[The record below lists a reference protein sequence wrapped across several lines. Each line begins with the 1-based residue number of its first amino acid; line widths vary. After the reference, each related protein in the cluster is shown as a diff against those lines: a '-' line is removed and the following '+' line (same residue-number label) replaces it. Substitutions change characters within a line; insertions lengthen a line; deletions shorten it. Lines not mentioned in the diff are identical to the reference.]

1 MAVPIV
7 DREELWRV
15 LRDLVAIPSVNPAF
29 PGGTGEADVAEYV
42 RNYLESSGI
51 RCIMQPVTEG
61 RSNVIGMLP
70 GVRAGRTLLLEAH
83 MDTVQT
89 TGMTIEPFGA
99 KTVSGRMYGRGACD
113 TKASLAAMLVALG
126 TLARS
131 GRQPPVG
138 VHLAA
143 VVDEEYR
150 YAGVAKLAQAI
161 EAGELHYEAAIVG
174 EPTGLSRVVAH
185 KGCVRF
191 RIESRGIAGHSSDP
205 SKGVNAI
212 EQAMKIVRYLSGV
225 VEPGY
230 EALRHPLVG
239 PPTHCIAQ
247 IEGGDAPNTIPGAC
261 TLTIDRRTV
270 PGEEPLDVWARMK
283 AGLERFAR
291 ETPGLELVVH
301 EPFIIDYAMEISTD
315 EPVVGRLARAVDR
328 VKRGTAEHGAAYGTD
343 ASKLARVGVPS
354 IVFGPGDIRQAHT
367 DDEWVELAEVCAAA
381 DALASLIANY
391 GDEEG
396 EEETA

>member
-1 MAVPIV
+1 MTVPIV
-7 DREELWRV
+7 DREEIWRV

-29 PGGTGEADVAEYV
+29 PGGTGEADVAKYV
-42 RNYLESSGI
+42 RNYLESNGI
-51 RCIMQPVTEG
+51 RCIDQPVSEG

-70 GVRAGRTLLLEAH
+70 GTRAGKTLLLEAH

-89 TGMTIEPFGA
+89 TGMSIEPFGA
-99 KTVSGRMYGRGACD
+99 KTESGRLYGRGACD
-113 TKASLAAMLVALG
+113 TKASLAAMLVVLG
-126 TLARS
+126 TFARS
-131 GRQPPVG
+131 GRKPPIG

-161 EAGELHYEAAIVG
+161 EAGELCYEAAIVG

-191 RIESRGIAGHSSDP
+191 HIEARGVAGHSSDP

-212 EQAMKIVRYLSGV
+212 EQAMEIVRYLREA

-247 IEGGDAPNTIPGAC
+247 IEGGDAPNTIPCAC
-261 TLTIDRRTV
+261 TLTVDRRTV

-283 AGLERFAR
+283 ADLERFAR
-291 ETPGLELVVH
+291 ETSGLELVVH
-301 EPFIIDYAMEISTD
+301 APFIIDYAMEINAG
-315 EPVVGRLARAVDR
+315 EPVVGKLAHAVNR
-328 VKRGTAEHGAAYGTD
+328 VKSGTVQHGAAYGTD

-367 DDEWVELAEVCAAA
+367 DDEWVELSEVCAAA
-381 DALASLIANY
+381 DALAALIANY
-391 GDEEG
+391 GNEEG

>member
-1 MAVPIV
+1 MTVPIV
-7 DREELWRV
+7 DREEIWRV

-42 RNYLESSGI
+42 RNYLESNGI
-51 RCIMQPVTEG
+51 RCIVQPVSEG

-70 GVRAGRTLLLEAH
+70 GIRAGKTLLLEAH

-89 TGMTIEPFGA
+89 TGMTIEPFAA
-99 KTVSGRMYGRGACD
+99 KTESGRLYGRGACD
-113 TKASLAAMLVALG
+113 TKASLAAMLVVLG
-126 TLARS
+126 TFARS
-131 GRQPPVG
+131 GHKPPIG
-138 VHLAA
+138 AHLAA

-161 EAGELHYEAAIVG
+161 EAGELRYEAAIVG

-191 RIESRGIAGHSSDP
+191 RIEARGVAGHSSDP
-205 SKGVNAI
+205 NKGVNAI
-212 EQAMKIVRYLSGV
+212 EQAMEIVRYLREI

-247 IEGGDAPNTIPGAC
+247 IEGGDAPNTIPGTC

-270 PGEEPLDVWARMK
+270 PGEEPLDVWERMK
-283 AGLERFAR
+283 AGLERLAR

-301 EPFIIDYAMEISTD
+301 EPFIIDYAMEINND
-315 EPVVGRLARAVDR
+315 APVVGKLARAVEQ
-328 VKRGTAEHGAAYGTD
+328 VKSGTVEHGAAYGTD

-367 DDEWVELAEVCAAA
+367 DDEWVELTEVCAAA
-381 DALASLIANY
+381 DALVALIANY
-391 GDEEG
+391 GNEEG

>member
-1 MAVPIV
+1 MVVPIV
-7 DREELWRV
+7 DREEIWRV

-29 PGGTGEADVAEYV
+29 PGGTGEAEVAAYV
-42 RNYLESSGI
+42 RNYLESNRI
-51 RCIMQPVTEG
+51 RCIEQPVSEG

-70 GVRAGRTLLLEAH
+70 GTRAGRTLLLEAH

-99 KTVSGRMYGRGACD
+99 KTASGRLYGRGACD
-113 TKASLAAMLVALG
+113 TKASLAAMLVVLG
-126 TLARS
+126 TFARS
-131 GRQPPVG
+131 GRKPTIG

-150 YAGVAKLAQAI
+150 YAGVARLAQAI
-161 EAGELHYEAAIVG
+161 EAGELRYEAAIVG

-191 RIESRGIAGHSSDP
+191 RIEARGVAGHSSDP

-212 EQAMKIVRYLSGV
+212 EQAMEIVRYLREV
-225 VEPGY
+225 IEPGY

-270 PGEEPLDVWARMK
+270 PGEEPLGVWKRMK
-283 AGLERFAR
+283 TDLERFAR
-291 ETPGLELVVH
+291 ETPGLALAVH
-301 EPFIIDYAMEISTD
+301 EPFIIDYAMEIRTD
-315 EPVVGRLARAVDR
+315 ESVVGRLAQAVNL

-381 DALASLIANY
+381 DALAALIANY
-391 GDEEG
+391 GNEEG